1 MARLKN
7 PNQPPTVT
15 AVRVT
20 QKTKD
25 KLDELHKRWKS
36 SEPYDRTISRA
47 LDELEIMRKKVK
59 AQSDDLLSL
68 HFAMNDKSDNIER
81 LLKIQKKQ
89 AAEIFKYEHPNV
101 LQEIIV

>member
-1 MARLKN
+1 
-7 PNQPPTVT
+7 
-15 AVRVT
+15 
-20 QKTKD
+20 
-25 KLDELHKRWKS
+25 
-36 SEPYDRTISRA
+36 
-47 LDELEIMRKKVK
+47 MRKKVK